1 MAWLLVIIVQLK
13 IEENVKKKII
23 KKITILRQQYKF
35 KIPIQ
40 IYEILRH
47 KN

>member
-13 IEENVKKKII
+13 IEENVKTKKII
-23 KKITILRQQYKF
+23 IITILRHQYKF

-40 IYEILRH
+40 IYEIL
-47 KN
+47 